1 MLAGDLA
8 KFSVVIEA
16 SKDKFQNEGT
26 LTLIQRLRHNV
37 IKTGIKSI
45 ALSYSRISLAGV
57 AEKLQL
63 DSPEDAEYIIAK
75 VHPLN
80 YQNILYKVLSG
91 NTVSIFAI
99 WFCLSTSVL
108 LQAIRDGVIEASIDH
123 ENGYVQSRDS
133 VDLYSTSEPLKSFHQ
148 RIRFC
153 LDIHNHSI
161 KAMR

>member
-75 VHPLN
+75 VIAPGTMCGEGKNCFL
-80 YQNILYKVLSG
+80 
-91 NTVSIFAI
+91 
-99 WFCLSTSVL
+99 
-108 LQAIRDGVIEASIDH
+108 R
-123 ENGYVQSRDS
+123 
-133 VDLYSTSEPLKSFHQ
+133 YSS
-148 RIRFC
+148 
-153 LDIHNHSI
+153 
-161 KAMR
+161 